1 MQCCIKVKEDFMLV
15 HVINK
20 ELSREII
27 REMRVDRV
35 AKFCGR
41 TKSAVQ
47 FWSCKGMPIAWAKA
61 IKKDF
66 PHLLAWQE
74 YSEESK
80 DL

>member
-1 MQCCIKVKEDFMLV
+1 
-15 HVINK
+15 
-20 ELSREII
+20 
-27 REMRVDRV
+27 MRVDRV
-35 AKFCGR
+35 AKYCGR

-66 PHLLAWQE
+66 PHPLAWQE